1 MRLSSIPVFQVLGED
16 DGREYMKWTIEKPN
30 KSRGEWEV
38 QNLPLNVWL
47 ADVLSEDG
55 GRLGC
60 TEHDAAYILDE
71 LVSHGRQ
78 IAVRVPLKGN

>member
-1 MRLSSIPVFQVLGED
+1 MRLSSIPVFQVISGDEGTAD
-16 DGREYMKWTIEKPN
+16 VRWTIEKPN
-30 KSRGEWEV
+30 KRCGEREV

-47 ADVLSEDG
+47 ADVLSENG